1 MKTARFFPAFLAA
14 TFLARADV
22 LPPAQDSSS
31 LRGKLTLATGKATT
45 LAVSATRKGYVSFNL
60 NSLPLDVHAADIAS
74 VRLRVYFPSTTKP
87 GEILVHSVAQE
98 WNEGAASL
106 EPGISAS
113 PIAQFPVETV
123 VGKKFVEVDV
133 TDTVRAW
140 REGTAENFG
149 FAFVASGKTNVLIGA
164 KEGAGSGYPCELE
177 VEIARQLPS
186 DLTLGG
192 TTSGAFSGNGS
203 GLMDLNA
210 ANFSSG
216 TLGDVR
222 LSGNVPRL
230 NAGANTFVGSVAAS
244 AFSGSGSGLLSLNA
258 ANISSGTLGDARLSG
273 NIPLLN
279 AGANTFAGSVTASGF
294 SGNGSG
300 LTGVAASSFANAP
313 TDVLPALGMVWI
325 KPGTFIMGSVATEVG
340 RSSDETQH
348 AVTLTKGFWMGV
360 HEVTQAEY
368 QAVTGSNPSFYTGD
382 TTRPVEQVQWTQAV
396 AYCATLTTSEQT
408 AGRIPAGWSYRLPTE
423 AEWEYCC
430 RAGARTTRFS
440 YDDDLSAII
449 LPNHAWFTTNGNN
462 QTHPVGQKLSNP
474 WGLMDMH
481 GNVWEWC
488 QDWYGS
494 YPSGSVADP
503 QGPATGTIRVI
514 RGGSFTN
521 TAATCRSARRLT
533 DVGGGNASLG
543 FRVVLSAN

>member
-1 MKTARFFPAFLAA
+1 MTTTRFFSAFLAA
-14 TFLARADV
+14 AFLARADV

-31 LRGKLTLATGKATT
+31 LRGKLTLSTGKATT

-60 NSLPLDVHAADIAS
+60 NSLPLDVQAADIANA
-74 VRLRVYFPSTTKP
+74 RLRVYFPRATKP
-87 GEILVHSVAQE
+87 GGILIHSVAQA
-98 WNEGAASL
+98 WNEGAVSL
-106 EPGISAS
+106 EPGISVS
-113 PIAQFPVETV
+113 HIAQFPIVTV
-123 VGKKFVEVDV
+123 MGKKFVEVDV

-192 TTSGAFSGNGS
+192 TTCGAFSGNGSSLMSLNAANLSSGTLGDARLSGNVPLLNAGANTFTGSVTASAFSGNGS
-203 GLMDLNA
+203 GLM
-210 ANFSSG
+210 
-216 TLGDVR
+216 
-222 LSGNVPRL
+222 
-230 NAGANTFVGSVAAS
+230 
-244 AFSGSGSGLLSLNA
+244 SLNA
-258 ANISSGTLGDARLSG
+258 ANISSGTLGDARLSA

-279 AGANTFAGSVTASGF
+279 AGATAFTGSVAASAF

-300 LTGVAASSFANAP
+300 LTGVSASSFANAP

-340 RSSDETQH
+340 RSSDEIQH

-368 QAVTGSNPSFYTGD
+368 QAVIGVNPSANTGD
-382 TTRPVEQVQWTQAV
+382 TTRPVEQVPWAQAV
-396 AYCATLTTSEQT
+396 VYCTTLTTSEQT

-440 YDDDLSAII
+440 YDDDLNAVI
-449 LPNHAWFTTNGNN
+449 LPNHAWFTTNSSS
-462 QTHPVGQKLSNP
+462 QTHSVGQKLGNP
-474 WGLMDMH
+474 WGLVDMH

-494 YPSGSVADP
+494 YPAGSATDP

-514 RGGSFTN
+514 RGGSWSN
-521 TAATCRSARRLT
+521 TADTCRSARRLT
-533 DVGGGNASLG
+533 NSGGGNAVTG